1 MIVRKAFVAAL
12 PLAALLALPA
22 HALTLNGF
30 RAQHHLKPLR
40 PSSALTAYARA
51 HAYDMA
57 RRGSLDHDGF
67 YAHAS
72 AAAGSVFAENV
83 LWGCDSESCAI
94 AKWAASPGHR
104 ANMLRGDLDHYGIA
118 SVVSGRR
125 RYWVLELSGEGPRPP
140 RLLRA
145 SVRQKKTRH
154 KKK

>member
-1 MIVRKAFVAAL
+1 MRKVFVVALSFAAL
-12 PLAALLALPA
+12 FLALPA

-40 PSSALTAYARA
+40 VSGALAAYARA

-67 YAHAS
+67 YAHAM
-72 AAAGSVFAENV
+72 AGSGSIFAENV
-83 LWGCDSESCAI
+83 LWGCASETCAI

-118 SVVSGRR
+118 SVTSGAR
-125 RYWVLELSGEGPRPP
+125 RYWVMELSGEGPRPP

-145 SVRQKKTRH
+145 SLRHKKVRH